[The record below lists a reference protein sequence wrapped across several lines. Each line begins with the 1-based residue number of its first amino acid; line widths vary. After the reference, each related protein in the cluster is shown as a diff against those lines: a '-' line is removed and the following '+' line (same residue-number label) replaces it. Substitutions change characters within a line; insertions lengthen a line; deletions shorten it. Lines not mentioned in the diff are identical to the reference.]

1 MKLAFG
7 SHCNQYI
14 HKRLTKFNFVPLLFF
29 ERRQLLFR
37 SNFESA
43 RLYFTFHPFFNMAQ
57 ESILV
62 NIKNGLERS
71 HYSNLSRFHNFLRF
85 CRIRY
90 QVLHSLNQF
99 LNLDL
104 ELFLQRFLWK
114 KGI

>member
-1 MKLAFG
+1 
-7 SHCNQYI
+7 
-14 HKRLTKFNFVPLLFF
+14 
-29 ERRQLLFR
+29 
-37 SNFESA
+37 
-43 RLYFTFHPFFNMAQ
+43 MAKG
-57 ESILV
+57 SILV
-62 NIKNGLERS
+62 NIENGLERS

-90 QVLHSLNQF
+90 QVLPSLNQV